1 MFCWV
6 LVNVL
11 YKSSVWPQT
20 SGSSLGEAEEGYPLP
35 LNFIAAV
42 KIDKI
47 DHGNIIKLNWIP
59 DSLTV
64 PDERCSWKTHVS
76 NIHGAVYRTWKQLEV
91 KQILKPHLLNIY

>member
-47 DHGNIIKLNWIP
+47 DHGNIIKLN
-59 DSLTV
+59 
-64 PDERCSWKTHVS
+64 
-76 NIHGAVYRTWKQLEV
+76 
-91 KQILKPHLLNIY
+91 